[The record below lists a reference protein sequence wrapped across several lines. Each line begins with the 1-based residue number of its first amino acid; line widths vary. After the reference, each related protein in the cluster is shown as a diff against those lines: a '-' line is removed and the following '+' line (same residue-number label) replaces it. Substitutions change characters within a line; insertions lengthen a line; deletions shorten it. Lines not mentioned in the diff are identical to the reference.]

1 MRNVNR
7 AAPAKDAAEE
17 LFRHEAGRVIGSL
30 IRTLGYVDLAEDAI
44 QDALVVALERWP
56 NSGIPPNPG
65 AWITKTAKNK
75 AIDRIRRDQNLAT
88 KRREIREAFDLHN
101 AGRNLSLESSL
112 NDDQLRLMFMCCHP
126 ALAVEAQVALTLRLV
141 AGLSTAEI
149 ARAFLVE
156 EPTMGQRLVRAK
168 RKIRADRIPFRVP
181 PTHVLPD
188 RIGAILAVIYLI
200 FNEGYLASFGNS
212 LLRRDLSAEGV
223 RLGRI
228 LQALMPDEPEV
239 IGLQALM
246 LLHESRRDARVSKTN
261 ELVVLEEQDRT
272 LWNREMI
279 DEGIGL
285 LDRALRMG
293 RPGPYQIQ
301 AAIGAI
307 HAEARSPNKTDWT
320 EIAALYDRLA
330 AVAPSPIVELNRA
343 VAIAMADGPDRGLKI
358 IEALE
363 ESGALRGYRL
373 LQSAKADLLRRNGDF
388 AEARQSYRLA
398 LDLTDNAAERTYLQ
412 RRLKE
417 VSCSATP

>member
-1 MRNVNR
+1 M
-7 AAPAKDAAEE
+7 DAAEE
-17 LFRHEAGRVIGSL
+17 VFRHEAGRVIGSL
-30 IRTLGYVDLAEDAI
+30 IRALGDVDLAEDAI

-101 AGRNLSLESSL
+101 AGRRLSLESSL

-168 RKIRADRIPFRVP
+168 RKIRAARIPFRVP

-200 FNEGYLASFGNS
+200 FNERYLASFGNS

-246 LLHESRRDARVSKTN
+246 LLHESRREARVSKTN

-307 HAEARSPNKTDWT
+307 HAEARSPNKTDWA

-388 AEARQSYRLA
+388 AEARHSYRLA

>member
-1 MRNVNR
+1 
-7 AAPAKDAAEE
+7 
-17 LFRHEAGRVIGSL
+17 
-30 IRTLGYVDLAEDAI
+30 
-44 QDALVVALERWP
+44 
-56 NSGIPPNPG
+56 
-65 AWITKTAKNK
+65 
-75 AIDRIRRDQNLAT
+75 
-88 KRREIREAFDLHN
+88 
-101 AGRNLSLESSL
+101 
-112 NDDQLRLMFMCCHP
+112 MFMCCHP

-261 ELVVLEEQDRT
+261 ELVVLEEQNRT

-307 HAEARSPNKTDWT
+307 HAEARSPDKTDWT

>member
-112 NDDQLRLMFMCCHP
+112 NDDQLGLMFMCCHP

-200 FNEGYLASFGNS
+200 FNEGNLASFGNS